1 MPSPQILELDATD
14 KGREKGISWQTVNGR
29 EEGAWTPA
37 CEELVRCSPVSE
49 EEWTR
54 GQATQG
60 VVGAVMSSVLCWG
73 RTDARET
80 WEPMSVCVCVCVCGE
95 GQEVAQEDPVVGR
108 GCCRPLSW
116 EAALGGLSQVAAG
129 CSLWLE
135 LVGLVR
141 PWSTG
146 KELNGGGAAGEKVGV
161 GRGPGTC
168 R

>member
-1 MPSPQILELDATD
+1 M
-14 KGREKGISWQTVNGR
+14 
-29 EEGAWTPA
+29 
-37 CEELVRCSPVSE
+37 
-49 EEWTR
+49 
-54 GQATQG
+54 
-60 VVGAVMSSVLCWG
+60 
-73 RTDARET
+73 
-80 WEPMSVCVCVCVCGE
+80 CVCVCGE